1 MAKVSENNS
10 YLVAK
15 TLKGLEE
22 VLAGELN
29 ALGVKDVKILN
40 RAVSFSGDKAT
51 IYKTNLHLRTALKI
65 LKPISVF
72 KAKNE
77 VELYKGIYN
86 INWGDYMDVENTLSI
101 FTVVSSQYFN
111 HTQYVALKAK
121 DALVDQFRNSFGKRP
136 SIDTNNPDIHIHLHL
151 VEDECTVLL
160 DSSGEPLNKRGYR
173 VNSSL
178 APINEVL
185 AAGMIL
191 LSDWNAQSNFIDPM
205 CGSGT
210 LPIEAA
216 LIAYNIPPG
225 IFRKQF
231 AFEKWKDFDKDLFEE
246 IYNEDSPK
254 RKFEHK
260 IIASDISAGAV
271 RIATDNA
278 KNAFVQNK
286 IEFLTQSFEKFTPPD
301 SGGVVMM
308 NPPYGERLKKND
320 IEAFY
325 ERIGNH
331 LKKNFAGYEAWI
343 ISSNK
348 DATKRIGL
356 KPSRR
361 IPLIN
366 GALECN
372 FLRFNLYKGSKK
384 KSPYENDEE
393 LD

>member
-1 MAKVSENNS
+1 MVKTLENS
-10 YLVAK
+10 SFLVAK

-22 VLAGELN
+22 VLANEIT
-29 ALGVKDVKILN
+29 ALGAQNVKILN
-40 RAVSFSGDKAT
+40 RAVSYSGDKAM
-51 IYKTNLHLRTALKI
+51 IYRTNLNLRTALKI
-65 LKPISVF
+65 LKPINVF

-77 VELYKGIYN
+77 VELYKGIYK
-86 INWGDYMDVENTLSI
+86 INWADYMSVENTLSI
-101 FTVVSSQYFN
+101 FTTVSSQYFN

-173 VNSSL
+173 VNSL
-178 APINEVL
+178 IAPINEVL

-191 LSDWNAQSNFIDPM
+191 LSGWDGDSNFIDPM

-216 LIAYNIPPG
+216 LIAYKIPPG

-246 IYNEDSPK
+246 IYNEDYPE

-260 IIASDISAGAV
+260 IIAADISSGAV
-271 RIATDNA
+271 RIATENA

-286 IEFLTQSFEKFTPPD
+286 IEFITQSFEKLTPPEE
-301 SGGVVMM
+301 GGIVMM

-320 IEAFY
+320 IESFY
-325 ERIGNH
+325 ERIGNQ
-331 LKKNFAGYEAWI
+331 LKKSFTGYEAWI
-343 ISSNK
+343 ISNNK
-348 DATKRIGL
+348 EALKKVGL
-356 KPSRR
+356 KPSAK

-372 FLRFNLYKGSKK
+372 FLRYNLYKGSKK
-384 KSPYENDEE
+384 RTLNENDE
-393 LD
+393 

>member
-1 MAKVSENNS
+1 MVKTLENS
-10 YLVAK
+10 SFLVAK

-22 VLAGELN
+22 VLANEIT
-29 ALGVKDVKILN
+29 ALGAQNVKILN
-40 RAVSFSGDKAT
+40 RAVSYSGDKAM
-51 IYKTNLHLRTALKI
+51 IYRTNLNLRTALKI
-65 LKPISVF
+65 LKPINVF

-86 INWGDYMDVENTLSI
+86 INWADYMSVENTLSI
-101 FTVVSSQYFN
+101 FTTVSSQYFN

-173 VNSSL
+173 VNSL
-178 APINEVL
+178 IAPINEVL

-191 LSDWNAQSNFIDPM
+191 LSGWDGDSNFIDPM

-216 LIAYNIPPG
+216 LIAYKIPPG

-246 IYNEDSPK
+246 IYNEDYPE

-260 IIASDISAGAV
+260 IIAADISSGAV
-271 RIATDNA
+271 RIATENA

-286 IEFLTQSFEKFTPPD
+286 IEFITQSFEKLTPPEE
-301 SGGVVMM
+301 GGIVMM

-320 IEAFY
+320 IESFY
-325 ERIGNH
+325 ERIGNQ
-331 LKKNFAGYEAWI
+331 LKKSFTGYEAWI
-343 ISSNK
+343 ISNNK
-348 DATKRIGL
+348 EALKKVGL
-356 KPSRR
+356 KPSAK

-372 FLRFNLYKGSKK
+372 FLRYNLYKGSKK
-384 KSPYENDEE
+384 RTLNENDE
-393 LD
+393 

>member
-1 MAKVSENNS
+1 M
-10 YLVAK
+10 AK
-15 TLKGLEE
+15 TLDNNQYLIAKTFKGLEE
-22 VLAGELN
+22 VLANEIRN
-29 ALGVKDVKILN
+29 LGAENVKILN
-40 RAVSFSGDKAT
+40 RAVSFSGDLEM
-51 IYKTNLHLRTALKI
+51 IYKANLHLRTALKI
-65 LKPISVF
+65 LKPIAVF

-86 INWGDYMDVENTLSI
+86 VNWGDYMDVENTLSI
-101 FTVVSSQYFN
+101 FTVVNSQYFN

-136 SIDTNNPDIHIHLHL
+136 SIDTVNPDIHIHLHL

-191 LSDWNAQSNFIDPM
+191 LSKWDANSNFIDPM

-216 LIAYNIPPG
+216 LIAHNISPG

-246 IYNEDSPK
+246 VYNEDTPK
-254 RKFEHK
+254 SKFQHK
-260 IIASDISAGAV
+260 IIASDISSGAV
-271 RIATDNA
+271 RIASDNA

-286 IEFLTQSFEKFTPPD
+286 IEFITQSFERFTPPED
-301 SGGVVMM
+301 GGMVMM

-325 ERIGNH
+325 ERIGNQ
-331 LKKNFAGYEAWI
+331 LKKSFAGYEAWI

-348 DATKRIGL
+348 DAIKRIGL
-356 KPSRR
+356 KPSTK

-384 KSPYENDEE
+384 RKADEE
-393 LD
+393 EL

>member
-1 MAKVSENNS
+1 MAKLLEHNPSII
-10 YLVAK
+10 AK
-15 TLKGLEE
+15 TFRGLEE
-22 VLAGELN
+22 VLAAEIAAIGAEN
-29 ALGVKDVKILN
+29 IKVLN
-40 RAVSFSGDKAT
+40 RAVSFTGDKAM
-51 IYKTNLHLRTALKI
+51 IYKANLHLRTALKI

-86 INWGDYMDVENTLSI
+86 INWAEYMDVENTLAI
-101 FTVVSSQYFN
+101 FTVVNSQYFN

-121 DALVDQFRNSFGKRP
+121 DALVDQFRSSFGKRP
-136 SIDTNNPDIHIHLHL
+136 SIDTTSPDIHIHLYL
-151 VEDECTVLL
+151 LEDECTVLM

-173 VNSSL
+173 VNSTL

-191 LSDWNAQSNFIDPM
+191 LSKWDADSNFIDPM

-210 LPIEAA
+210 IPIEAA
-216 LIAYNIPPG
+216 LIAHNIPPG

-246 IYNEDSPK
+246 VYNDDLPK
-254 RKFEHK
+254 RKFNHK
-260 IIASDISAGAV
+260 IIAADISAGAV
-271 RIATDNA
+271 RIATENA

-286 IEFLTQSFEKFTPPD
+286 IEFITQSFERLPPPE
-301 SGGVVMM
+301 GGGMVMM

-320 IEAFY
+320 LEAFY
-325 ERIGNH
+325 ERIGNQ
-331 LKKNFAGYEAWI
+331 LKKSYAGYEAWI

-348 DATKRIGL
+348 EAIKRIGL
-356 KPSRR
+356 KSSTK

-384 KSPYENDEE
+384 KN
-393 LD
+393 

>member
-1 MAKVSENNS
+1 MVKTHENS
-10 YLVAK
+10 SFLIAK

-22 VLAGELN
+22 VLANELT
-29 ALGVKDVKILN
+29 ALGAQNVKILN
-40 RAVSFSGDKAT
+40 RAVSFSGDKAM
-51 IYKTNLHLRTALKI
+51 IYRTNLHLRTALKI
-65 LKPISVF
+65 LKPINVF

-86 INWGDYMDVENTLSI
+86 INWADYMGVENTLSI

-173 VNSSL
+173 VNSL
-178 APINEVL
+178 IAPINEVL

-191 LSDWNAQSNFIDPM
+191 LSGWDGKSNFIDPM

-246 IYNEDSPK
+246 IYNEDYPE

-260 IIASDISAGAV
+260 IIAADISSGAV
-271 RIATDNA
+271 RIATENA
-278 KNAFVQNK
+278 KNAFIQNK
-286 IEFLTQSFEKFTPPD
+286 IEFITQSFERFTPPED
-301 SGGVVMM
+301 GGIVMM

-325 ERIGNH
+325 ERIGNQ
-331 LKKNFAGYEAWI
+331 LKKSFAGYEAWI
-343 ISSNK
+343 ISNNK
-348 DATKRIGL
+348 EAIKRIGL
-356 KPSRR
+356 KPSAK

-372 FLRFNLYKGSKK
+372 FLQYNLYKGSKK
-384 KSPYENDEE
+384 RTLNENEE
-393 LD
+393 

>member
-1 MAKVSENNS
+1 MLENNL
-10 YLVAK
+10 YLIAK
-15 TLKGLEE
+15 TFKGLEE
-22 VLAGELN
+22 VLAAEIN
-29 ALGVKDVKILN
+29 ALGAGDVKILN
-40 RAVSFSGDKAT
+40 RAVSFTGDKAM
-51 IYKTNLHLRTALKI
+51 IYKANLHLRTALKI
-65 LKPISVF
+65 LKPIAVF

-86 INWGDYMDVENTLSI
+86 INWGDFMDVDNTLAI
-101 FTVVSSQYFN
+101 FTVVNSEYFN

-121 DALVDQFRNSFGKRP
+121 DALVDQFRSSFGKRP
-136 SIDTNNPDIHIHLHL
+136 SIDTENPDIHIHLHL
-151 VEDECTVLL
+151 SDDECTVLL
-160 DSSGEPLNKRGYR
+160 DSSGDPLNKRGYR
-173 VNSSL
+173 VNSTL

-191 LSDWNAQSNFIDPM
+191 LSKWDANSNFIDPM

-225 IFRKQF
+225 IFRKKF
-231 AFEKWKDFDKDLFEE
+231 AFENWKDFDKDLFEE
-246 IYNEDSPK
+246 VYNEDLPK
-254 RKFEHK
+254 RKFNHK

-271 RIATDNA
+271 RIATENA

-286 IEFLTQSFEKFTPPD
+286 IEFITQSFERYTPPED
-301 SGGVVMM
+301 GGMVIM

-320 IEAFY
+320 IELFY
-325 ERIGNH
+325 EKIGNQ
-331 LKKNFAGYEAWI
+331 LKKSFAGYEAWI

-348 DATKRIGL
+348 EAIKRIGL
-356 KPSRR
+356 KPSAK

-372 FLRFNLYKGSKK
+372 FLRFNLYKGSRKK
-384 KSPYENDEE
+384 KSSENEE
-393 LD
+393 

>member
-1 MAKVSENNS
+1 MSKKLQDNQ
-10 YLVAK
+10 YLIAK
-15 TLKGLEE
+15 TFKGLEE
-22 VLAGELN
+22 VLADEIRAIG
-29 ALGVKDVKILN
+29 AKDVKVLN
-40 RAVSFSGDKAT
+40 RAVSFPGDLAM
-51 IYKTNLHLRTALKI
+51 IYKANLHLRTALKI
-65 LKPISVF
+65 LKPVSVF

-86 INWGDYMDVENTLSI
+86 INWGDYMSVENTLAI

-136 SIDTNNPDIHIHLHL
+136 SIDTTNPDIHIHLHL

-173 VNSSL
+173 INSSL

-191 LSDWNAQSNFIDPM
+191 LSKWDANSNFVDPM

-246 IYNEDSPK
+246 IYNEDLPQ
-254 RKFEHK
+254 RKFSHK
-260 IIASDISAGAV
+260 IIAADISAGAV
-271 RIATDNA
+271 RIASDNA

-286 IEFLTQSFEKFTPPD
+286 IEFINQPFERLTPPED
-301 SGGVVMM
+301 GGMVMM
-308 NPPYGERLKKND
+308 NPPYGERLKRND

-348 DATKRIGL
+348 DAFKRIGL
-356 KPSRR
+356 KPSIK

-366 GALECN
+366 GSLECN
-372 FLRFNLYKGSKK
+372 FMRFNLYKGSKK
-384 KSPYENDEE
+384 RAMGESNE
-393 LD
+393 

>member
-1 MAKVSENNS
+1 M
-10 YLVAK
+10 AK
-15 TLKGLEE
+15 TLENSQNLIAKTFKGLEE
-22 VLAGELN
+22 VLAGEIRS
-29 ALGVKDVKILN
+29 LGAENVKVLN
-40 RAVSFSGDKAT
+40 RAVSFSGDLAM
-51 IYKTNLHLRTALKI
+51 IYKANLHLRTALKI
-65 LKPISVF
+65 LKPIAVF

-86 INWGDYMDVENTLSI
+86 IEWANYMDVENTLSI
-101 FTVVSSQYFN
+101 YTVVSSEYFN

-136 SIDTNNPDIHIHLHL
+136 SIDTANPDIHIHLHL

-173 VNSSL
+173 INSSL

-191 LSDWNAQSNFIDPM
+191 LSKWDADSNFIDPM

-246 IYNEDSPK
+246 VYNEDSPQ
-254 RKFEHK
+254 RKFNYK
-260 IIASDISAGAV
+260 IIAADISAGAV
-271 RIATDNA
+271 RIASDNA

-286 IEFLTQSFEKFTPPD
+286 IEFITQSFERFSPPED
-301 SGGVVMM
+301 GGMVMM

-331 LKKNFAGYEAWI
+331 LKRNFSGYEAWI

-348 DATKRIGL
+348 DAIKRIGL
-356 KPSRR
+356 KPSMK

-384 KSPYENDEE
+384 KMAEENED
-393 LD
+393 